1 MLVQVLWIIQ
11 ILSALLLILLV
22 LLHSP
27 KGDGIL
33 GIGGASNLFASQKNA
48 ESGLNKLTMGVAIVF
63 LVTTF
68 ITGFNILSKLNF

>member
-1 MLVQVLWIIQ
+1 MTLTNLVWAVQ

-33 GIGGASNLFASQKNA
+33 GIGGASQIFASQRNA
-48 ESGLNKLTMGVAIVF
+48 ETGLNKLTVIVAAVF
-63 LVTTF
+63 FVSTF
-68 ITGFNILSKLNF
+68 LIGFKII

>member
-1 MLVQVLWIIQ
+1 MSLVQFFWIIQ
-11 ILSALLLILLV
+11 IISALLLILLV

-33 GIGGASNLFASQKNA
+33 GIGGASHLFSSQKNA
-48 ESGLNKLTMGVAIVF
+48 ESGLNKLTMIIAIVF

-68 ITGFNILSKLNF
+68 ITGFKLFT

>member
-1 MLVQVLWIIQ
+1 MTLTNLVWTVQ

-33 GIGGASNLFASQKNA
+33 GIGGASQIFASQKNA
-48 ESGLNKLTMGVAIVF
+48 ETGLNKLTVIVATVF
-63 LVTTF
+63 FVSTF
-68 ITGFNILSKLNF
+68 LIGFKLI